1 LTLQQGLIIITAQ
14 EKMWAIPDRIR
25 VEIMI
30 MQIHAV
36 SSQMPHHARGSL
48 LPLHRK
54 KDHQH
59 HGKNSAG

>member
-1 LTLQQGLIIITAQ
+1 
-14 EKMWAIPDRIR
+14 MWAIRETQPKIP

-30 MQIHAV
+30 MQIHAE
-36 SSQMPHHARGSL
+36 SSQMPPHARGSL
-48 LPLHRK
+48 LPLHRR